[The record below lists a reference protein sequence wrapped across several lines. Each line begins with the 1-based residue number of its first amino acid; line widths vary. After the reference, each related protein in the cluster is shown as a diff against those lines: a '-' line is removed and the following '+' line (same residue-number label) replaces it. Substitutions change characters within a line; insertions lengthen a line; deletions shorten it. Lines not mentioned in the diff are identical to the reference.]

1 MPANRGREAMAYL
14 TFIIDYYDALPEV
27 TAFVHGNNTQWH
39 NTIPGPL
46 NSDVLPA
53 LQMDAVRSKGY
64 VNLRCD
70 LNPGCPTSV
79 NPHNPTDTDIR
90 KHDIRAYFVEVYME
104 LFGVQQRKDVPQHI
118 GGVCCAQFA
127 VTRERIRQRPRGD
140 YERMRNWMLNTEL
153 DSFGIGWVFEKIWHI
168 VFLED
173 AIL

>member
-1 MPANRGREAMAYL
+1 MAYL
-14 TFIIDYYDALPEV
+14 TFVIDHYDTLPEIV
-27 TAFVHGNNTQWH
+27 AFAHGKNFQWH
-39 NTIPGPL
+39 NTIPGTL
-46 NSDVLPA
+46 NSEVLRA
-53 LQMDAVRSKGY
+53 LNIDAVKSKGY

-70 LNPGCPTSV
+70 HGPGCPLAV
-79 NPHNPTDTDIR
+79 NPHSPTETDIR

-104 LFGVQQRKDVPQHI
+104 LFNVTTREAVPEHI

-127 VTRERIRQRPRGD
+127 VTRDRIRQRPRED
-140 YERMRNWMLNTEL
+140 YKRMRNWALNTDL